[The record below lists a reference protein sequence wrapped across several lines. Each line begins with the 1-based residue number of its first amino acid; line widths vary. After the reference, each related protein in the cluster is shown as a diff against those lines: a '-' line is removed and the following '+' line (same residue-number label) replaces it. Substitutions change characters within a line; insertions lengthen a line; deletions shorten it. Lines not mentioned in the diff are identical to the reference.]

1 MQITDPK
8 SHSLHN
14 HHLKINCTD
23 QIISLLEYLPV
34 ESSLTFGI
42 DKLLQSHPITHSS
55 LTAVHKEELTGFRGI
70 DFLVLMHVFTH
81 NIKYGAT
88 ENQQVALPM
97 PFSIQNFSCHVQLI
111 LPDEVMGLAWKKT
124 GSEQLKHSSFSMSLQ
139 RAENNHKKNLVVAS
153 TPLLFLHSPLL
164 LHKLLYKLSE
174 IKLWVQV
181 FTD

>member
-34 ESSLTFGI
+34 ESSLTSGI

-55 LTAVHKEELTGFRGI
+55 LTAVHKEELTGCRGI
-70 DFLVLMHVFTH
+70 DFPVLMHVFTH

-97 PFSIQNFSCHVQLI
+97 PFSMQNCFCGVQLI
-111 LPDEVMGLAWKKT
+111 LPDEVMGLSRVLVWKKA

-139 RAENNHKKNLVVAS
+139 RAENNHNKNWFWPALLSSSCAVLCSYTSPS
-153 TPLLFLHSPLL
+153 TNWERLRS
-164 LHKLLYKLSE
+164 
-174 IKLWVQV
+174 
-181 FTD
+181 